1 MSMGV
6 TKRRIQRLGGS
17 SLIVTIPKTWAK
29 KMGLGVGDQVVV
41 VDEGDHL
48 KILPPET
55 RYSEKAVST
64 SIRLVSFAR
73 EIPINKLLD
82 CAYINGFNRLS
93 IQIPV
98 SHINDTDK
106 IVREVSSYLKAS
118 SFSFKH
124 DNQLIVEFEASIDPP
139 TRALKSYNSKAQEIL
154 ETLHDYIS
162 GNRAMALEEAEAWLD
177 EELRDLENLID
188 LVERGS
194 VKESLVIPSQA
205 ELRPPSVAMVR
216 ASTRVLKLLARDL
229 LNYSKVNKK
238 RALEIVSLL
247 KSLYSEAIGGMAS
260 NSGRRM
266 VNALEIS
273 NKLYTL
279 ANNMLNSRSALEA
292 RLGAY
297 LNTFINMVE
306 MAITGSVC
314 MSLRER

>member
-1 MSMGV
+1 MGV

-73 EIPINKLLD
+73 EIPLDKLLD

-106 IVREVSSYLKAS
+106 IVRQVSSYPKAS

-124 DNQLIVEFEASIDPP
+124 DNQLIVEFGALTETPS
-139 TRALKSYNSKAQEIL
+139 RALKNYNSKAQEIL
-154 ETLHDYIS
+154 EMLHDYIS
-162 GNRAMALEEAEAWLD
+162 SGKGVNPEEAATRLD
-177 EELRDLENLID
+177 EELRKLENLID
-188 LVERGS
+188 MVERGS
-194 VKESLVIPSQA
+194 IKESLVIPSQA

-216 ASTRVLKLLARDL
+216 ASTRVLRLLAKDL
-229 LNYSKVNKK
+229 LGYSRTGKK
-238 RALEIVSLL
+238 KALEIISLL
-247 KSLYSEAIGGMAS
+247 KNLYSEAIGGMAS

-266 VNALEIS
+266 ANALEVS
-273 NKLYTL
+273 HKLHAIASSML
-279 ANNMLNSRSALEA
+279 ESRNNLEA

-297 LNTFINMVE
+297 LNTFINLVE